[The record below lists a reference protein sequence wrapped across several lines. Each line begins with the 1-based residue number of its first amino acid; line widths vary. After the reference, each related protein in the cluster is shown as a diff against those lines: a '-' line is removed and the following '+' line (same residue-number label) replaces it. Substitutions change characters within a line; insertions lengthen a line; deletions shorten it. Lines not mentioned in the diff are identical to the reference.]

1 MEKNIASVD
10 LSDMMVYEGMD
21 KQSRRFEFK
30 QQFAFVG
37 KTIDATFRALERV
50 FKGRRARSRESVLQF
65 ADPDFSD
72 TATVVY
78 SITIASVLIS
88 FFWLTLLLSPNL

>member
-30 QQFAFVG
+30 QHFAFVG
-37 KTIDATFRALERV
+37 KAVDATFRTFESI
-50 FKGRRARSRESVLQF
+50 FKGRRRTRENVLQF

-72 TATVVY
+72 TATVIY